1 MEREE
6 LSSKLSFLVLCSE
19 TARKRLFA
27 RRLLGTNVNR
37 EGEGAGGGGGAAV
50 DRVGKGGQLVHL
62 LFKTLKRFRSHPK
75 SRLLYPSFNS
85 LSRAKVSQSVP
96 LR

>member
-6 LSSKLSFLVLCSE
+6 RFSKLSFLVLCSE

-27 RRLLGTNVNR
+27 SRLLGTNVNR
-37 EGEGAGGGGGAAV
+37 EGEGAGGGAV

>member
-6 LSSKLSFLVLCSE
+6 RSSKLSFLVLCSE

-27 RRLLGTNVNR
+27 SRLLGTNVNR
-37 EGEGAGGGGGAAV
+37 EGEGAV